1 MSPDDTLYSAPDWGN
16 SVGGALERVQIFII
30 AESLKIEFVL
40 IKQGVYNN
48 LVQSFC
54 ETCVYFDVAHSA
66 GLRINLSTLT
76 VC

>member
-40 IKQGVYNN
+40 SREYNNN